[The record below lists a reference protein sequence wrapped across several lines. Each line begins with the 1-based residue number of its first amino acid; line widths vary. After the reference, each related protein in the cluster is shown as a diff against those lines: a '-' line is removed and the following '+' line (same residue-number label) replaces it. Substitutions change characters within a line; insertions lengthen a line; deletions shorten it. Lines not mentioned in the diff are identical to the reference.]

1 MPIYRYKVKEGEKGC
16 KFCKEG
22 FEILQGI
29 KDEPLKKCPECGSEV
44 EKVFSPFSLGS
55 SKTGFDRKAMEKGFH
70 KLKRVDKGKYEKLY

>member
-1 MPIYRYKVKEGEKGC
+1 
-16 KFCKEG
+16 
-22 FEILQGI
+22 
-29 KDEPLKKCPECGSEV
+29 LKKCPECGSEV